1 MTLSSCVAWCEYE
14 DFECVVLSSCVAW
27 CEYEEFE
34 WVGPEGLR
42 GGCRTGCLVRWVR
55 VPEGDVSV
63 CVGSVCDSG
72 VIYVCCLVSVW
83 NVLSECT

>member
-1 MTLSSCVAWCEYE
+1 MSGRVCLVGSGSVFGKIFTVIENVAASRSAPGRG
-14 DFECVVLSSCVAW
+14 DAVVNTA
-27 CEYEEFE
+27 
-34 WVGPEGLR
+34 
-42 GGCRTGCLVRWVR
+42 TGCFVRWVR

-72 VIYVCCLVSVW
+72 VICVCCLVSVW